1 MFGHGCGSQSAMVNA
16 DISAGRSM
24 WCPGRDLNPHSPCGE
39 KDFKSEDITSPE
51 VSGDLKWFVFHALV
65 TLVVTEQ
72 NMLSRPLA
80 TTLATI
86 LATILMPP
94 TSRFG

>member
-1 MFGHGCGSQSAMVNA
+1 
-16 DISAGRSM
+16 
-24 WCPGRDLNPHSPCGE
+24 
-39 KDFKSEDITSPE
+39 
-51 VSGDLKWFVFHALV
+51 
-65 TLVVTEQ
+65 LVVTEQ